1 MKITSLF
8 EKFVNKETI
17 SYLIFGVLTTVVN
30 AVVFYIIND
39 IMKIN
44 YMAATII
51 SWVFA
56 VLFAYITNKI
66 WVFNSRSLKPSV
78 IIKEMSAFISARLF
92 SLGFTVLYMYV
103 SVDIFGI
110 DEFISLLIS
119 NVFVVIMNYVFSKI
133 FIFKNK

>member
-1 MKITSLF
+1 MKITRLF

-66 WVFNSRSLKPSV
+66 WVFNSRSLKLSV